1 MTDLLY
7 VYKLGVFTFGFGFFQ
22 LVFFLETLTP
32 CLNLHCNVINLLFR
46 LQGKNHSK
54 KLRNFYAGSQQPPPI
69 RIPEVVEPVSQ
80 QPSATPPTDS
90 ANVTASQVLMTLIWC
105 SSVQTSVFFQAAWE

>member
-1 MTDLLY
+1 MKHVNY
-7 VYKLGVFTFGFGFFQ
+7 
-22 LVFFLETLTP
+22 
-32 CLNLHCNVINLLFR
+32 LFC

-69 RIPEVVEPVSQ
+69 RILEVVEPVSQ

-90 ANVTASQVLMTLIWC
+90 ANVTSNQVLMHFCLNKC
-105 SSVQTSVFFQAAWE
+105 VFSGCLGIRLDNIFTFFFYNLLYLQ